1 MGDTG
6 SIPGLGRS
14 PGEGNGNPLQYS
26 CLENPIDRG
35 AWWATIHGVWK
46 ELDTTEWLTV
56 FTPLHSLQGSEYE
69 NKQTHFSHMRITHFA
84 MFLGIADMEMPELGY
99 SGQWHLTSEQEG
111 ALVCFRRGPPEDSR
125 IHKTTHRGSESRG
138 GELGPSVQRLQNLKP
153 EPVCQWRRK
162 HSLSPANQRKNG
174 AIPHKM
180 GVQAD
185 HRCSPTSL
193 LCTSSCLS
201 PSPSFSPLLPE

>member
-1 MGDTG
+1 
-6 SIPGLGRS
+6 
-14 PGEGNGNPLQYS
+14 
-26 CLENPIDRG
+26 
-35 AWWATIHGVWK
+35 
-46 ELDTTEWLTV
+46 
-56 FTPLHSLQGSEYE
+56 
-69 NKQTHFSHMRITHFA
+69 MRITHFA

-111 ALVCFRRGPPEDSR
+111 ALVCFRRGPPEDSS

-201 PSPSFSPLLPE
+201 PRRLGQRAHPRLFIAISPSHDPPTATSDLLGVEAGVRAVRGRGGDKNLGGSPTGNSPSRTGTGPLLRQEEDSSPGPLVWL